1 METIY
6 CLVLALALLPNADQ
20 LNPNMTKTEILQ
32 ALPYST
38 PFRFIDELLDINENG
53 AVGTFTYRRELDFYR
68 GHFTNF
74 AITPAVILTETMA
87 QIGLACL
94 GIFLEPHNVHRS
106 VAMTHNNVDFLK
118 PVFPD
123 EKVTVYSEKIYFRF
137 NKLNCKV
144 RMVNQAGEIVAKGTI
159 AGMIINRPDE

>member
-1 METIY
+1 
-6 CLVLALALLPNADQ
+6 
-20 LNPNMTKTEILQ
+20 MTKTEILQ
-32 ALPYST
+32 ALPYSE
-38 PFRFIDELLDINENG
+38 PFRFIDELTEINENG
-53 AVGTFTYRRELDFYR
+53 VIGTYTYHRSLDFYK
-68 GHFTNF
+68 GHFSNF
-74 AITPAVILTETMA
+74 PITPAVILTETMA

-94 GIFLEPHNVHRS
+94 GVFLQPENIHRS
-106 VAMTHNNVDFLK
+106 VAMTSSNIDFLK

-144 RMVNQAGEIVAKGTI
+144 RMENQSGEIVAKGTI

>member
-1 METIY
+1 
-6 CLVLALALLPNADQ
+6 
-20 LNPNMTKTEILQ
+20 MTKSEILQ
-32 ALPYST
+32 ALPYSE
-38 PFRFIDELLDINENG
+38 PFLFVDELLHIDENS
-53 AVGTFTYRRELDFYR
+53 VIGTFLYRKDFDFYR
-68 GHFTNF
+68 GHFKNF
-74 AITPAVILTETMA
+74 PITPAVILTETMA

-94 GIFLEPHNVHRS
+94 GIFLQPQDIHRS
-106 VAMTHNNVDFLK
+106 VAMTTNNIDFLK

-144 RMVNQAGEIVAKGTI
+144 RMENQAGEVVAKGTI